1 MKENLKN
8 IGYGLAGGA
17 IVLIVSMLFS
27 LGNNSDNTGDNSS
40 EARMNVQPQVN
51 APVYQTAF
59 ASVPQDV
66 DFVDAADK
74 TVNAV
79 VHIRTEM
86 TRRSSSYDDFFG
98 SLREYLYGGPQ
109 GPGRSNT
116 LVGFGSGVVLSDDG
130 YIVTNNHVV
139 EGAEKIEVTFNDRR
153 QLKATLVG
161 NDPTTDLALIKVEAK
176 DLAFLVFGDSD
187 KTKVGEWVLA
197 VGNPFN
203 LTSTVTA
210 GIISAKARNINIL
223 GSGSSIESFIQ
234 TDAVINRGNS
244 GGALVNTI
252 GELIG
257 INAAIA
263 SHTGV
268 YEGYSF
274 AIPSNI
280 VRKVADDII
289 RFGEPQRAY
298 LGVEIREMTKE
309 LAEETGQ
316 DLIKGVY
323 IANVTDNGGAQEAG
337 LRSGDVIRKVNES
350 EVNSLSQLL
359 EVIGQHRPGDKV
371 KVEVFSKN
379 RLKSFDVTL
388 KNQTG
393 TTELVKR
400 EERFVNETLGV
411 SLEKVSANDRKT
423 LGIMHGLK
431 IAELN
436 EGVMKRGGIS
446 KGFIITSVN
455 GQKVNSKSE
464 LESALGNQNGQTTRI
479 QGVYSNGMKI
489 SFEFIN

>member
-1 MKENLKN
+1 MKERMKN
-8 IGYGLAGGA
+8 ILFGLIGGGLVMLVFIA
-17 IVLIVSMLFS
+17 TQSRENNTKVSAE
-27 LGNNSDNTGDNSS
+27 NAS
-40 EARMNVQPQVN
+40 EIRTTVQPESL
-51 APVYQTAF
+51 ALHRTAF

-66 DFVDAADK
+66 DFVDAADR

-98 SLREYLYGGPQ
+98 SLREYLYGMPHQ
-109 GPGRSNT
+109 NRSNV
-116 LVGFGSGVVLSDDG
+116 LVGFGSGVVISDDG

-153 QLKATLVG
+153 QLTATIIG
-161 NDPTTDLALIKVEAK
+161 NDPSTDLALIKVDAK
-176 DLAFLVFGDSD
+176 DLPFLIYGDSD

-223 GSGSSIESFIQ
+223 GSRSSIESFIQ

-280 VRKVADDII
+280 VRKVVDDLI
-289 RFGEPQRAY
+289 RYGEPQRAF
-298 LGVEIREMTKE
+298 LGVEIREMTPE
-309 LAEETGQ
+309 LAGEVGQ
-316 DLIKGVY
+316 DDNKGVY
-323 IANVTDNGGAQEAG
+323 IANVTDNGGASAAG
-337 LRSGDVIRKVNES
+337 IKPGDVIRSVNGT

-359 EVIGQHRPGDKV
+359 EIVGQYRPGDRVDV
-371 KVEVFSKN
+371 KVFRNKKMTTFN
-379 RLKSFDVTL
+379 VTL
-388 KNQTG
+388 KNQSG
-393 TTELVKR
+393 TTDLVKR
-400 EERFVNETLGV
+400 EERFVNERLGV
-411 SLEKVSANDRKT
+411 TLERVSSTDKQN
-423 LGIMHGLK
+423 LGIQHGLR
-431 IAELN
+431 ISEIN
-436 EGVMKRGGIS
+436 DGVLKRGGIS
-446 KGFIITSVN
+446 KGFIIQSVN
-455 GQKVNSKSE
+455 GRRIDSKE
-464 LESALGNQNGQTTRI
+464 DLESALGNSGSQSTRI
-479 QGVYSNGMKI
+479 QGIYPNGMKI
-489 SFEFIN
+489 SFEFVG

>member
-1 MKENLKN
+1 MKERMKN
-8 IGYGLAGGA
+8 ILFGLIGGGL
-17 IVLIVSMLFS
+17 VMLVFIATQS
-27 LGNNSDNTGDNSS
+27 KDNSTNAS
-40 EARMNVQPQVN
+40 ADYTAEVRTTVQPESL
-51 APVYQTAF
+51 ALHRTAF

-66 DFVDAADK
+66 DFVDAADR

-98 SLREYLYGGPQ
+98 SLREYLYGMPHQ
-109 GPGRSNT
+109 SRSNV
-116 LVGFGSGVVLSDDG
+116 LVGFGSGVVISDDG

-153 QLKATLVG
+153 QLTATIIG
-161 NDPTTDLALIKVEAK
+161 NDPSTDLALIKVDAK
-176 DLAFLVFGDSD
+176 DLPFLIFGDSD

-223 GSGSSIESFIQ
+223 GSRSSIESFIQ

-252 GELIG
+252 GELVG

-280 VRKVADDII
+280 VRKVVDDLI
-289 RFGEPQRAY
+289 RFGEPQRAF
-298 LGVEIREMTKE
+298 LGVEIREMTPT
-309 LAEETGQ
+309 LAQEVGQ
-316 DLIKGVY
+316 NDNKGVY
-323 IANVTDNGGAQEAG
+323 IANVTDNGGASAAG
-337 LRSGDVIRKVNES
+337 IRSGDVIRRVNGS

-359 EVIGQHRPGDKV
+359 EIVGQYRPGDRV
-371 KVEVFSKN
+371 DVEVYTNKKLRTFT
-379 RLKSFDVTL
+379 VTL
-388 KNQTG
+388 KNQSG

-400 EERFVNETLGV
+400 EDRFVNDRLGITL
-411 SLEKVSANDRKT
+411 ERVSASDKKS
-423 LGIMHGLK
+423 LGIQHGLR
-431 IAELN
+431 ISDIS
-436 EGVMKRGGIS
+436 EGVLKRGGIS
-446 KGFIITSVN
+446 KGFIIQSVN
-455 GQKVNSKSE
+455 GRRIDSKE
-464 LESALGNQNGQTTRI
+464 DLESALGNSGNQSTRI
-479 QGVYSNGMKI
+479 QGIYPNGMKI
-489 SFEFIN
+489 SFEFVG